1 MKKQFDKKR
10 RNPQGL
16 KVGDNMW
23 LKAKNIYSKQPSKKL
38 GQKRYIFFKISKD
51 ISQEA
56 FQIKLLERWMIHNV
70 FNEDLLT
77 LCKEPYFK
85 EQHMDPASLPPEII
99 NKEEE
104 YEVKEVKNYR
114 KQEHNT
120 YFLVHQKGYGNEHDQ
135 WIAETGLPHTKEA
148 IEDYWSRISS

>member
-1 MKKQFDKKR
+1 M
-10 RNPQGL
+10 QGT
-16 KVGDNMW
+16 
-23 LKAKNIYSKQPSKKL
+23 
-38 GQKRYIFFKISKD
+38 IF
-51 ISQEA
+51 
-56 FQIKLLERWMIHNV
+56 
-70 FNEDLLT
+70 
-77 LCKEPYFK
+77 FK